1 MYPHSFLW
9 HYLWIAP
16 HALQILVVIAMVR
29 RGLAREFPVFLAY
42 TVFQILEEGTLF
54 ILDHSAPVSAYQ
66 YWCAYSVGMAIDATL
81 RFPIIFEFF
90 RSLFRNY
97 PGFRHLCRILFRG
110 AIVVLLFSAVTVAAR
125 APEIGLSAFLSRIH
139 IVGLSVS
146 VMQSGLL
153 ILLVGF
159 SACFGLTWRSL
170 AYGITVGLGIFSTV
184 YLAAAAMR
192 VWTGPVAGYAYDLV
206 IMATYHCSVVIW
218 LVYVLAPDTA
228 RSTVAELP
236 QNSLDEW
243 NAELQRL
250 LLQ

>member
-16 HALQILVVIAMVR
+16 HVLQILVVVAMVR

-42 TVFQILEEGTLF
+42 TVFQVLEEGTLF
-54 ILDHSAPVSAYQ
+54 MLDHSAAVSGYQ

-81 RFPIIFEFF
+81 RFAVIFEVF
-90 RSLFRNY
+90 RSVFQNY
-97 PGFRHLCRILFRG
+97 PGLRHLCRLVFRG
-110 AIVVLLFSAVTVAAR
+110 AIVVLLFAAVVVAAR

-139 IVGLSVS
+139 IMGLSVS

-159 SACFGLTWRSL
+159 SICFGLSWRSL
-170 AYGITVGLGIFSTV
+170 AYGIAVGLGIFSTV
-184 YLAAAAMR
+184 YLATEAMR
-192 VWTGPVAGYAYDLV
+192 VWTGPVAGYAYDFV
-206 IMATYHCSVVIW
+206 IMASYHCSVLVW
-218 LVYVLAPDTA
+218 LVYVLAPETA
-228 RSTVAELP
+228 CRTVEELP
-236 QNSLDEW
+236 QNSLEQW

-250 LLQ
+250 LMQ